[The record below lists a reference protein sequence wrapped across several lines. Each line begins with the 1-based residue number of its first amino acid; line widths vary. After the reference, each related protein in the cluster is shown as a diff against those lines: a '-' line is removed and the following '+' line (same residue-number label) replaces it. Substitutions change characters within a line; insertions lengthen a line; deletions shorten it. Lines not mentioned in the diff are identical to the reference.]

1 MVKVKGTVKAKV
13 RRNGKPIKAGS
24 TSKPHGG
31 FPTGTIIKINAQIK
45 KDNG

>member
-24 TSKPHGG
+24 TDKKSGGIFTTKVIAISKK
-31 FPTGTIIKINAQIK
+31 TK
-45 KDNG
+45 